1 RRGPGRPATA
11 VDAALAQGITGAGA
25 ALLLL
30 FFGALP
36 LFVIA
41 VFGHHEFGAV
51 TRLLLM
57 GVAVG
62 AVVLIPALG
71 MGLSFPL
78 LADLAARRDA
88 ARAADVGTAYALN
101 TLGSIAGAVI
111 TGFVLVV
118 ALGSETTLRIG
129 LMING
134 GAALALAAYAAR
146 GVAEGSAEHHAL
158 RRRVLGAGALAG
170 LARGVA
176 VAAPKW
182 STRLIDLG
190 STIYAREPMDATQ
203 RQAFLS
209 HRGSRLLAFREGRNA
224 TVSVW
229 EGLSGRSLRVNGKV
243 DASDHGDMNTQVL
256 VGLAPAAA
264 RPNPAS
270 ALVVGFGSGV
280 TSRIAD
286 DGVFC
291 QWLQLYQLPLDVAAG
306 IVRNL
311 REVFPH
317 VEIWFSTN
325 MDLQILASGQPL
337 RYDRAWLTRL
347 FDPRTPIGILS
358 REWLGV
364 DSAGD
369 HFGRRVLGE
378 AGTALLSRRGTLVH
392 RDDRPELEFVAAR
405 RFLDPLWDPNVFD
418 SLLVIGARAGETPG
432 SSPVL
437 LARALTAPRGQST
450 YLAILTAAHRAR
462 PDDPVWTAR
471 LAQARYAS
479 GDTAWA
485 DSVVRALLA
494 GSRHPDAL
502 LFAATL
508 AERRKDDRR
517 NAALLQEVV
526 ARGGDTALARAGLA
540 AVAARAG
547 RWQEASADLDDALAR
562 GRGTY
567 RHP

>member
-1 RRGPGRPATA
+1 M
-11 VDAALAQGITGAGA
+11 
-25 ALLLL
+25 
-30 FFGALP
+30 
-36 LFVIA
+36 IA

-170 LARGVA
+170 IALGVA

-280 TSRIAD
+280 TSRILAD
-286 DGVFC
+286 VPGMRR
-291 QWLQLYQLPLDVAAG
+291 
-306 IVRNL
+306 VR
-311 REVFPH
+311 V
-317 VEIWFSTN
+317 VEIEPAV
-325 MDLQILASGQPL
+325 LQMGSFFAGVNGSG
-337 RYDRAWLTRL
+337 
-347 FDPRTPIGILS
+347 
-358 REWLGV
+358 
-364 DSAGD
+364 
-369 HFGRRVLGE
+369 
-378 AGTALLSRRGTLVH
+378 
-392 RDDRPELEFVAAR
+392 
-405 RFLDPLWDPNVFD
+405 NVFNHFENTAED
-418 SLLVIGARAGETPG
+418 CGDPQNHCLRRIPSTLRPAGSGPC
-432 SSPVL
+432 SP
-437 LARALTAPRGQST
+437 S
-450 YLAILTAAHRAR
+450 
-462 PDDPVWTAR
+462 TAR
-471 LAQARYAS
+471 SSHPSRSFAR
-479 GDTAWA
+479 G
-485 DSVVRALLA
+485 
-494 GSRHPDAL
+494 
-502 LFAATL
+502 AATT
-508 AERRKDDRR
+508 ARSRSSTTMSRCRRSASTRSTWWTSTIRTGTRRKTR
-517 NAALLQEVV
+517 
-526 ARGGDTALARAGLA
+526 
-540 AVAARAG
+540 
-547 RWQEASADLDDALAR
+547 
-562 GRGTY
+562 
-567 RHP
+567 